1 VPDLS
6 AAELVFLGAA
16 ALAAGAVNAVAGGG
30 SLLSFP
36 ALLAVGYPSVAANVT
51 NLVALVPGYVAGTA
65 AYRHELAGQR
75 ARLRDLGL
83 TSAVGAAAGTVILL
97 LGPDSAFEAAVP
109 FLILL
114 ACALLAAQPVL
125 AHAVRRRRGGTRG
138 LHLSVLAAT
147 VYGGYFGA
155 GLGIMLLAALGAFLE
170 EDLQRLNAL
179 KGALSLVVAVVAA
192 ISVGLFGPVAWGPAL
207 LMGATSVVGGWVGAK
222 LAQRLPAAVL
232 RWGIV
237 AFGTVLAIVLLL
249 R

>member
-1 VPDLS
+1 MPDLS

-16 ALAAGAVNAVAGGG
+16 AFAAGAVNAVAGGG

-51 NLVALVPGYVAGTA
+51 NLVALVPGYAAGTT
-65 AYRHELAGQR
+65 AYRRELTGQGPRVR
-75 ARLRDLGL
+75 ALGL
-83 TSAVGAAAGTVILL
+83 TSAIGAALGTVILL
-97 LGPDSAFEAAVP
+97 VGPDSAFEAVVP

-114 ACALLAAQPVL
+114 ACGLLAAQPTL
-125 AHAVRRRRGGTRG
+125 ARAVRRRAGGARG

-155 GLGIMLLAALGAFLE
+155 GLGIMLLAALGAFL
-170 EDLQRLNAL
+170 DDDIQNLNAL

-192 ISVGLFGPVAWGPAL
+192 ASVGIFGPVAWGPAA
-207 LMGATSVVGGWVGAK
+207 LMGATSVVGGWVGVK
-222 LAQRLPAAVL
+222 IAQRLPAAVL

-237 AFGTVLAIVLLL
+237 AFGTALAVVLLV